1 MTSSNDIETLLYPE
15 YERFDRS
22 EYDNS
27 LFAQDN
33 DRSNKVYSNI
43 IIDIDL
49 KNKINLK
56 ENNNKLNYEIINKNT
71 PKFCNDLNN
80 LQLSIPNKILN
91 YNIINDNKASIYDY
105 PKIGNDFK
113 YFHLFIITQIDRVTF
128 NLYLSIVNYIHYDK
142 VYEISDYIKVF
153 IKLYKY
159 LHIVKNIINDKP
171 DCKKLTILNKQK
183 EIINLINELESKLI

>member
-1 MTSSNDIETLLYPE
+1 MTSSNNIKKLLYPD

-33 DRSNKVYSNI
+33 DPSNKVYSNI

-71 PKFCNDLNN
+71 PKLCNDLNI
-80 LQLSIPNKILN
+80 LQLRKPTKILN
-91 YNIINDNKASIYDY
+91 YNVINDNKPSIDDY
-105 PKIGNDFK
+105 PKLRNDFK
-113 YFHLFIITQIDRVTF
+113 YFHLFIITQIDRVSF
-128 NLYLSIVNYIHYDK
+128 NLYLSIVNYIHYDTP
-142 VYEISDYIKVF
+142 YQISDFIKVF
-153 IKLYKY
+153 KKLYKY
-159 LHIVKNIINDKP
+159 LYIVKDIINDKP
-171 DCKKLTILNKQK
+171 DCKKLNILNKQTK
-183 EIINLINELESKLI
+183 IINLIDKLETKLN